1 MRHRQHQQTIA
12 PREADIA
19 VDKGHIVLIEDE
31 QNIAELVRYNL
42 QREGYRMSVAGNGED
57 GLRLIERHRPDL
69 VLLDLLLPRLDG
81 LEVCQRLKQ
90 GEATRS
96 IPVIMLTAKASET
109 DKVTGLEL
117 GADDYVTKP
126 FSPRELVARVRA
138 VLRRR
143 AVPAPSPLFGCGD
156 LEVDWERHQVR
167 VRRRSIKL
175 TSKEFRLLKVLV
187 EARGRVLSRE
197 ALLERVWGYDPS
209 LEIETRTVDFH
220 ISRLRRKLMTEANR
234 IVTVAGSGY
243 RFLTGAGDP

>member
-1 MRHRQHQQTIA
+1 M
-12 PREADIA
+12 
-19 VDKGHIVLIEDE
+19 
-31 QNIAELVRYNL
+31 
-42 QREGYRMSVAGNGED
+42 
-57 GLRLIERHRPDL
+57 
-69 VLLDLLLPRLDG
+69 LPRLDG

-143 AVPAPSPLFGCGD
+143 AVPAPSSIFRCGA
-156 LEVDWERHQVR
+156 LEVDWERHQVQ

-197 ALLERVWGYDPS
+197 ALLERVWGYEPS

-220 ISRLRRKLMTEANR
+220 ISRLRRKLMTEGR
-234 IVTVAGSGY
+234 RVVTVAGSGY
-243 RFLTGAGDP
+243 RFIADPGEDGP